1 MYIRS
6 WSGKLFLCGILLLSG
21 CELIR
26 MKDNPGDD
34 PERTP
39 LARVYDQFLYA
50 EDLEGIT
57 EAGMNRE
64 DSSSR
69 VQNYIDS
76 WIRKQLLIH
85 EASQQIQFDEA
96 DIERKILDYRYS
108 LMGYEYQTFYINQ
121 HLNSNVSDQEIQ
133 TYYEENVDNF
143 LLKQNIIRCRYV
155 KLPLS
160 APRAEQVSRWLKSG
174 SEESLQEL
182 NSYCLSFANAYQ
194 LDDQVWMEF
203 DEVIKNSPMAE
214 FPNKVQF
221 LRNNRYHETSDEEFR
236 YYLKI
241 EEYKISDNISPLEF
255 VKDDIRNI
263 IVNKR
268 KVVLAQE
275 LEEKVFNDASE
286 NEEFE
291 IFE

>member
-1 MYIRS
+1 MMN
-6 WSGKLFLCGILLLSG
+6 WLGKTLAICLLLTS

-26 MKDNPGDD
+26 MKDNPGETTAKI
-34 PERTP
+34 PI
-39 LARVYDQFLYA
+39 ARVHDQYLYA

-57 EAGMNRE
+57 DPGMNQS
-64 DSSSR
+64 DSTGR
-69 VQNYIDS
+69 VQIYIDS

-85 EASQQIQFDEA
+85 EAAKQIQFDEA

-108 LMGYEYQTFYINQ
+108 LMGYEYQNYYINQ
-121 HLNSNVSDQEIQ
+121 HLSTNVSDQEIN
-133 TYYEENVDNF
+133 TYYQENLDNF

-155 KLPLS
+155 KLPKS
-160 APRAEQVSRWLKSG
+160 APRSERVSRWLQSG
-174 SEESLQEL
+174 SEESLEEL

-221 LRNNRYHETSDEEFR
+221 LRNNRYYETSDDDFR
-236 YYLKI
+236 YFLKI
-241 EEYKISDNISPLEF
+241 EEYKISDNVSPLDF

-263 IVNKR
+263 ILNKR
-268 KVVLAQE
+268 TVELAME

-286 NEEFE
+286 KEEFE